1 MTKVIIKNHFFH
13 YKEKYGPAIIVPTDK
28 KRTIKK
34 EIIMETTKK
43 ILAIQGSF
51 RENGMTTTM
60 LKYAV
65 EEAKKARHDVEYINL
80 HKCNINPCK
89 GCRKCFETAECV
101 FKNDNMVKIAA
112 SIKQADVIL
121 LAAPVYWANVPAVVK
136 NLFDRMSG
144 TSMEE
149 TNTFPKPR
157 LSGKRYILFTAC
169 TTPMP
174 FAKIFGQ
181 TTGIERAVREYFK
194 TSGVKHIGTVVCSN
208 TSKVKEVPDKAYKKI
223 QKLVGKI

>member
-1 MTKVIIKNHFFH
+1 MTKVILKHHYFH
-13 YKEKYGPAIIVPTDK
+13 YKEKYEPDIIVLQN
-28 KRTIKK
+28 KRDIKK
-34 EIIMETTKK
+34 EIIMETKK
-43 ILAIQGSF
+43 RVLAIQGSF

-65 EEAKKARHDVEYINL
+65 EEAKKAGHDVEYINL
-80 HKCNINPCK
+80 HNCNINMCK

-101 FKNDNMVKIAA
+101 FKNDDLGKIAA
-112 SIKQADVIL
+112 SIKQSDVIL

-144 TSMEE
+144 TSMQE
-149 TNTFPKPR
+149 TSTFPKPR
-157 LSGKRYILFTAC
+157 LGGKRYMLFTAC

-194 TSGVKHIGTVVCSN
+194 TSGVKHLGTVVCSN
-208 TSKVKEVPDKAYKKI
+208 TSKVKKVPDKAYKKI
-223 QKLVGKI
+223 QKLVSKI